1 MEKSFEKFDFKKRLN
16 SMLKVDFRRMFTMPF
31 LYIVI
36 GITLVVPILIFV
48 MTSMME
54 GTVTVDPTTGKE
66 TIMTGFESVWQ
77 ALGALP
83 SSEATLNLDLV
94 SMCNINLIFF
104 AIAIVVCIFVSAD
117 FKSGY
122 AKNLF
127 TMRASKIEYVISKT
141 LTFFVSGTIMILAYF
156 IGSLIGGAI
165 AGLNFQLVGFT
176 LTNVIMCLLAKI
188 FLLLVFTA
196 IYLVM
201 SVIGKHKTWLSMVLS
216 LVVSML
222 LFMMIPSISPLT
234 STIINV
240 ALSLA
245 SGVIFCTGIGA
256 ISNAILKKTSL
267 V

>member
-1 MEKSFEKFDFKKRLN
+1 MENINAIEIKGLTKSFKGMYALNGLNMTVPVGSIYGFIGENGSGKSTTEKLICG
-16 SMLKVDFRRMFTMPF
+16 L
-31 LYIVI
+31 
-36 GITLVVPILIFV
+36 LVP
-48 MTSMME
+48 
-54 GTVTVDPTTGKE
+54 
-66 TIMTGFESVWQ
+66 
-77 ALGALP
+77 
-83 SSEATLNLDLV
+83 N
-94 SMCNINLIFF
+94 
-104 AIAIVVCIFVSAD
+104 
-117 FKSGY
+117 
-122 AKNLF
+122 
-127 TMRASKIEYVISKT
+127 
-141 LTFFVSGTIMILAYF
+141 SGTIMILAYF

-216 LVVSML
+216 LAVSML

-245 SGVIFCTGIGA
+245 GGVIFCTGIGA